1 MAALD
6 IMFWVRVWILR
17 VVVTHEACHGRPGSC
32 TSEEGDTPTV
42 TNPVMSLERYTT
54 TCYPKMTLLASAVKT
69 LPLSAR
75 SLLIKQCQ
83 AQTTLDP
90 MDDSPLAR
98 LFLQHPEVTF
108 SARQGFK
115 TVDLIHF
122 MSEFE
127 VDPTDPL
134 ESSIILDTIR
144 CAPMDGYT
152 MIDARKKGWCT
163 EIKLAETTGRPT
175 INFFP
180 FFFPQ
185 CTDDP
190 IHPDIPSNSRS
201 LRKIQH
207 RFRKFRERF
216 EGQILYARATHKNMS
231 SSTRR
236 SFEQTFG
243 ASLDNFAIFGQD
255 DWQRVYHEH
264 GILLEGDVEMRQKW
278 YPANA
283 KPRTYFAMGG
293 KCYQRCRF
301 LQDFFSDLVNIFPAT
316 NHITRLR
323 PNRLRLS
330 FDDAD
335 EDHYR
340 IYDLSSFTSN
350 MKEQKSFIQALVEF
364 MRGVTV
370 IVVDELIGPIERDLG
385 ELLEEYA
392 EYCVNSPTLSYER
405 ANLFEGLDEHYKR
418 EHGMASLL
426 GIFGNLMTCTVA
438 HYLIITPCIDE
449 DDEINIAGDD
459 GLVLET
465 LLNKYQLDVCIGF
478 VGESAEDKTMRSND
492 LGAVCLKRPLIEARP
507 TVHLGHK
514 ITPPNLAVAVS
525 YLMGNTIDPRFQ
537 FFNLDEMPFEDRL
550 SVVGKDL
557 LRFLESCFLWG
568 VSEEEAS
575 DVVRGFGR
583 VVHKICGFSPRAL
596 PLVRSKYVWP
606 LDPRTYNYY
615 ELSPLR
621 AYASVCCAS
630 LVFHKREVQR
640 SDVGSLRYSGDVT
653 QCNSD
658 RRLVLLERL
667 GYLEKNPLLV
677 TLQGDLAVE
686 FWLKLQAGRYLEPP
700 VYEYSCL
707 KDIPG
712 QFLYDL
718 ES

>member
-1 MAALD
+1 
-6 IMFWVRVWILR
+6 
-17 VVVTHEACHGRPGSC
+17 
-32 TSEEGDTPTV
+32 
-42 TNPVMSLERYTT
+42 
-54 TCYPKMTLLASAVKT
+54 MTLLASAVKT

-90 MDDSPLAR
+90 KDDSPLAH
-98 LFLQHPEVTF
+98 LFLQHPEVTYE
-108 SARQGFK
+108 ARQGYK
-115 TVDLIHF
+115 TIDLIHF
-122 MSEFE
+122 MSEFD

-134 ESSIILDTIR
+134 ESAIILDVIR
-144 CAPMDGYT
+144 CAPMDGYE

-163 EIKLAETTGRPT
+163 EIKLAETTGRPA

-190 IHPDIPSNSRS
+190 IHPDIPSNPRN
-201 LRKIQH
+201 LRRIQH
-207 RFRKFRERF
+207 RFRKFRENY
-216 EGQILYARATHKNMS
+216 EGRILYARATHKNMS

-293 KCYQRCRF
+293 KCYQKCRF

-323 PNRLRLS
+323 PSRLRLS

-364 MRGVTV
+364 MRGVSV
-370 IVVDELIGPIERDLG
+370 IIVDEAIGPIERDLG
-385 ELLEEYA
+385 ELLEEYS
-392 EYCVNSPTLSYER
+392 EYCVYSPTLSYER
-405 ANLFEGLDEHYKR
+405 AKMFSGLDENYHR
-418 EHGMASLL
+418 DHGMASLL

-478 VGESAEDKTMRSND
+478 VGESAPDKTMRSND
-492 LGAVCLKRPLIEARP
+492 LGAVCLKRPLIELRP
-507 TVHLGHK
+507 TVHLGHN
-514 ITPPNLAVAVS
+514 IVPPNLAVSIS
-525 YLMGNTIDPRFQ
+525 YLQGRSIDPRFQ
-537 FFNLDEMPFEDRL
+537 FFSIDENSFEDRL
-550 SVVGKDL
+550 SIVGKDL

-568 VSEEEAS
+568 ISEEEAS

-583 VVHKICGFSPRAL
+583 VVHKIHGFHPQAL

-606 LDPRTYNYY
+606 LDPRSYNYY
-615 ELSPLR
+615 QLSPLR
-621 AYASVCCAS
+621 AYASVCCTS
-630 LVFHKREVQR
+630 LVFHKRER
-640 SDVGSLRYSGDVT
+640 ERCDFSLLRYSGDLT
-653 QCNSD
+653 LCNSD

-667 GYLEKNPLLV
+667 GYVEKSPLLV

-686 FWLKLQAGRYLEPP
+686 FWLRLQSHKYLEPP
-700 VYEYSCL
+700 VYEYTCL